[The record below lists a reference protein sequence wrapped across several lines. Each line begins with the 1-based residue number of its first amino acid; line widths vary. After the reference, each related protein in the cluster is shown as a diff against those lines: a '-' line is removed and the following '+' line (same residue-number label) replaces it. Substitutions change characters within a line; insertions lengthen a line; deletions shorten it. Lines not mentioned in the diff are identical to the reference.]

1 MNGPSAAWKGLV
13 LPVLVLLLLRPTAC
27 AWVFH
32 PFESLPEDLKT
43 EIAGRISC
51 ELGNSLLIVTGEHG
65 GEDLLADEL
74 PLRHDMWLGPEFILG
89 FEVIRCEA
97 WLNPHGTDARHV
109 LRYLYPR
116 PMVLYCSE
124 QGSPFYRPFLI
135 LPDGLPKLRFVD
147 RCEELDLSRVKL
159 QNDWKM
165 VFPGGS
171 PADATNLSARAFA
184 RKYGL
189 EDVVRRSLFRQKEGL
204 VFHIRDMAL
213 PPARIPPGA
222 HEWDR
227 ERILF
232 HAKDRD
238 WTTRRLVSLSRREV
252 SEIVYLSYALP
263 GSQDGPSR
271 YLAVLQE
278 NPDVLLPV
286 PDGRMETELGRR
298 VESMLGAGARS
309 FDSLC
314 EETKEDVVER
324 IARILRSAWLLRSSL
339 RPENHWESLDRG
351 TAWTEDFWTMN
362 ADAWLRRPGGGPPE
376 SGPIRLSLS
385 MGRNRAVP
393 GFRYRPDQ
401 TLVDGLPK
409 LFFVEPYRPPDM
421 ESPDEPLRDRMFWD
435 EWFSHREGDE
445 WFSPR
450 EVIARDGADPALVD
464 SRGLRYFR
472 LLDDFVFLL
481 RDVPFPPPLRQTV
494 PPPGKESRKKV
505 DRVRDMQKEYWIPS
519 LARNRAR
526 TGELIGLSRRE
537 VSELVYLACVHGGE
551 EDGSAAYRAALRE
564 NPDVLVPLPEGRR
577 ETELGLRLEA
587 LLRERD
593 AGLPSCP

>member
-1 MNGPSAAWKGLV
+1 MNGPSAAWKGPILS
-13 LPVLVLLLLRPTAC
+13 VLVLLVLPPTVC
-27 AWVFH
+27 AGRFH
-32 PFESLPEDLKT
+32 PFESLPEELKT

-65 GEDLLADEL
+65 GEEMLADEL
-74 PLRHDMWLGPEFILG
+74 PLRHDRWLGPESILG
-89 FEVIRCEA
+89 FDVIRCEA
-97 WLNPHGTDARHV
+97 WLNPHGADARHV

-116 PMVLYCSE
+116 GEVRYFIESGAPS
-124 QGSPFYRPFLI
+124 YRPFLI

-147 RCEELDLSRVKL
+147 RCEELDLSRVTL
-159 QNDWKM
+159 RQDDFEM

-171 PADATNLSARAFA
+171 SADATNLSARAFA
-184 RKYGL
+184 SKYGL
-189 EDVVRRSLFRQKEGL
+189 EEVVGRSLFRQKAGL
-204 VFHIRDMAL
+204 VFHIRDLSL

-222 HEWDR
+222 NEAER

-238 WTTRRLVSLSRREV
+238 WTTLQLVSLSRREV

-263 GSQDGPSR
+263 GSTDGPAR
-271 YLAVLQE
+271 YLAALQE

-309 FDSLC
+309 FGSFS

-339 RPENHWESLDRG
+339 RPENHWESDLRG

-376 SGPIRLSLS
+376 SGPIQLSPS
-385 MGRNRAVP
+385 WGRNRAVP
-393 GFRYRPDQ
+393 WFRYRPDQ

-409 LFFVEPYRPPDM
+409 LFFVEPYRPSDQ
-421 ESPDEPLRDRMFWD
+421 ESPDELLRNRISDRK
-435 EWFSHREGDE
+435 
-445 WFSPR
+445 
-450 EVIARDGADPALVD
+450 VIARDGADPALVD
-464 SRGLRYFR
+464 PKGLRYFR

-481 RDVPFPPPLRQTV
+481 RDVAFPPPLRQTT
-494 PPPGKESRKKV
+494 PSPEKESQKK
-505 DRVRDMQKEYWIPS
+505 DELIRDMQKEYWIPS

-551 EDGSAAYRAALRE
+551 ADGPAAYRATLRE
-564 NPDVLVPLPEGRR
+564 NPDVLVPLPEGRL